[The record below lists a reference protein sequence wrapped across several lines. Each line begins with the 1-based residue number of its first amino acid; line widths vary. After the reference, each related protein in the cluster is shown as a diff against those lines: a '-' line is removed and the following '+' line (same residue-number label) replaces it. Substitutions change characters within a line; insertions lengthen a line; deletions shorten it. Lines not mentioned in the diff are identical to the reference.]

1 MKRVLIT
8 GSNGLLGQTLIRKFQ
23 ETGNAEVYGL
33 AKGANRLKNKAGYT
47 YIDLD
52 LLEFDKVAALIQQ
65 IAPDVIIHT
74 AAMTHVDLCEKEQEA
89 CELINVKAV
98 GNLVSCCRK
107 YGIHLIHIS
116 TDFIFDG
123 LKGYYTEEDL
133 PCPVNYYG
141 LSKLRSEELIRES
154 GIEATVLRTILVY
167 GLTEDM
173 KSNIILWV
181 KNNLENK
188 RDIKVVTDQWRMPT
202 HVDDLADACIYAC
215 EKGVKGVFNVSS
227 NQLLSI
233 YEIALLVAEVFDL
246 DKKYIHPV
254 LSSELNLPAKRPVK
268 TGFDLSRSISQLNLE
283 PHSFESR
290 LQRFK
295 DQLLNKK

>member
-1 MKRVLIT
+1 M
-8 GSNGLLGQTLIRKFQ
+8 GQTLIRKFQ
-23 ETGNAEVYGL
+23 ETGNAEVFGL

-47 YIDLD
+47 YINLD

-89 CELINVKAV
+89 CEMINVKAV
-98 GNLVSCCRK
+98 ENLVTCCRK

-123 LKGYYTEEDL
+123 LKGYYTEEDM

-141 LSKLRSEELIRES
+141 LSKLRSEELIKDS
-154 GIEATVLRTILVY
+154 NMEATVLRTILVY
-167 GLTEDM
+167 GITEDM

-188 RDIKVVTDQWRMPT
+188 RDIHVVTDQWRMPT
-202 HVDDLADACIYAC
+202 HVDDLADACIYAL
-215 EKGVKGVFNVSS
+215 ENGVKGVFNISS

-233 YEIALLVAEVFDL
+233 YEIALLVAEAFQL
-246 DKKYIHPV
+246 DEKYIKPV
-254 LSSELNLPAKRPVK
+254 LSWELNLPAKRPVK
-268 TGFDLSRSISQLNLE
+268 TGFDLSKSISQLNLE
-283 PHSFESR
+283 PHSFENR

-295 DQLLNKK
+295 YQLLNEK

>member
-23 ETGNAEVYGL
+23 EKGNAEVYGL

-52 LLEFDKVAALIQQ
+52 LLEFDKVAELIQQ

-74 AAMTHVDLCEKEQEA
+74 AAMTHVDLCEKDQDA

-98 GNLVSCCRK
+98 ENLVSCCEK

-123 LKGYYTEEDL
+123 LKGYYIEEDL

-141 LSKLRSEELIRES
+141 LSKLRSEELIKKS

-167 GLTEDM
+167 GLTEEM

-188 RDIKVVTDQWRMPT
+188 RDINVVTDQWRMPT

-233 YEIALLVAEVFDL
+233 YEIALLVAELFHL

-254 LSSELNLPAKRPVK
+254 LSSDLDLPAKRPFK
-268 TGFDLSRSISQLNLE
+268 TGFDLSKSISQLNLE
-283 PHSFESR
+283 PHSFENR

-295 DQLLNKK
+295 DQLLMER